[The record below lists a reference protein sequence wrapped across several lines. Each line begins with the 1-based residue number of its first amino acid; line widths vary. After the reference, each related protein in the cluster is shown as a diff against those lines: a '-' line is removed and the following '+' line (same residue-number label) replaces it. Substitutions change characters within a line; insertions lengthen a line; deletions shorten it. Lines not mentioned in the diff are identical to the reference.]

1 MRKEKFTLLL
11 SILAILLSFAFNACN
26 SKEDCTPFSVS
37 SIEQFAAV
45 EKEGFVP
52 FYIHRGI
59 DALAVNS
66 EMYEN
71 QFAIAAYTFEKKKG
85 EYEIKITTL
94 LEVDG
99 ESTYQLMI
107 NGTQVAQIIND
118 KTEVDFT
125 EKIYSFG
132 KFNLNQGDV
141 IGIAFNNISNEE
153 IVEYNG
159 EYAFARGRWKN
170 LIFERVCK

>member
-1 MRKEKFTLLL
+1 MRKAKITLIFH
-11 SILAILLSFAFNACN
+11 ILAILSSIAFNACN

-37 SIEQFAAV
+37 AIDQFAAV

-71 QFAIAAYTFEKKKG
+71 QYAIAAYTFEKKKG

-107 NGTQVAQIIND
+107 NGSKVAQIVND

-125 EKIYSFG
+125 EKVYSFG
-132 KFNLNQGDV
+132 KFNINQGDE
-141 IGIAFNNISNEE
+141 ISIAFNNISNEE

-159 EYAFARGRWKN
+159 QYAFARGRWKN

>member
-1 MRKEKFTLLL
+1 MRKAKITLILP
-11 SILAILLSFAFNACN
+11 ILAILFSIAFNACS

-37 SIEQFAAV
+37 AIDQFAAV